1 MSKTNAQFL
10 HILYNIINSNICEI
24 RFEIR
29 HTIQKGMELK
39 VGVNLV
45 CEQ

>member
-1 MSKTNAQFL
+1 MLQTNAQFL
-10 HILYNIINSNICEI
+10 HILYNINSNICEI